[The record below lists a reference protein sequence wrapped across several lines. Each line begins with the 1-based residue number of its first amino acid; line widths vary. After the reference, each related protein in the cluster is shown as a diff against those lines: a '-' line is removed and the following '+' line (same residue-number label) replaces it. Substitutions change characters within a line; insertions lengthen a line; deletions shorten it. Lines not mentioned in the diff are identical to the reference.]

1 MKKIDVRYVYLIAFA
16 SVFAVIVLIA
26 SLLPNRETT
35 PISKSADTTELQ
47 IDTVKAVTMRHLSS
61 SNLYGLHCKMCHG
74 NYGIGDGV
82 KARFDTTICPYDLT
96 KVTKPDKEVYYVVLN
111 GKEKMPNQ
119 HELDTTDVWVI
130 VVYIKKFR
138 K

>member
-1 MKKIDVRYVYLIAFA
+1 MKRLIMTLL
-16 SVFAVIVLIA
+16 VILFT
-26 SLLPNRETT
+26 SCNNE
-35 PISKSADTTELQ
+35 PIIKNTIKSTVDTSQ
-47 IDTVKAVTMRHLSS
+47 FMVDTVKIVTMKHLSS

-74 NYGIGDGV
+74 NYGKGDGV

-119 HELDTTDVWVI
+119 YELDTTDVWVI
-130 VVYIKKFR
+130 IVYIKKFR
-138 K
+138 DIK